1 MKVNKKSYAK
11 ELFNDIYITEYE
23 ATLDE
28 GWTIDNDS
36 YEAMH
41 FLELSDE
48 HKKVYAMLH
57 ARQYAFE
64 IMEME
69 EEEYNRYYDNV
80 FED

>member
-1 MKVNKKSYAK
+1 MKMKEKSYAK

-28 GWTIDNDS
+28 DWTIDNDNW
-36 YEAMH
+36 EAIH

-57 ARQYAFE
+57 SRDWAYE
-64 IMEME
+64 VLEME
-69 EEEYNRYYDNV
+69 EEKYNRYYDNI
-80 FED
+80 FEN

>member
-1 MKVNKKSYAK
+1 MKMNKKSYSK
-11 ELFNDIYITEYE
+11 ELFEEIYITEYE

-28 GWTIDNDS
+28 GWTIDNNS
-36 YEAMH
+36 WEVSH

-69 EEEYNRYYDNV
+69 EEEYNRCYDNV